1 MGLDMYLYRFKR
13 PPVMASNEPLMTLER
28 FNDLWRNHPDDFEEV
43 GYWRKA
49 NAIHRY
55 FVDAVQ
61 NGEDD
66 CLFHNEVTPEIL
78 EDLRDRCKRIIEST
92 AVIND
97 NIVKGMH
104 YDFSS
109 ESWRELMEE
118 SETIVDEDVCRCNL
132 PVQGGFFFGG
142 LSYDDWYLNH
152 VAYTY
157 DLCNKLL
164 KETNFDSEMLL
175 YNSSW

>member
-1 MGLDMYLYRFKR
+1 MGLDMYLYKFKR
-13 PPVMASNEPLMTLER
+13 PPVCYGGPLMTNEM
-28 FNDLWRNHPDDFEEV
+28 FSDLYSNHKDAFEEV

-61 NGEDD
+61 DGEDD
-66 CLFHNEVTPEIL
+66 CQFHNEVTPEIL
-78 EDLRDRCKRIIEST
+78 TDLRDRCKRIIEST

-104 YDFSS
+104 FDFSS
-109 ESWRELMEE
+109 QSWQELMED
-118 SETIVDEDVCRCNL
+118 SETIVDEDVCDREL
-132 PVQGGFFFGG
+132 PTQSGFFFGG
-142 LSYDDWYLNH
+142 LGYDEWYLNH

-157 DLCNKLL
+157 ELCDNLL
-164 KETNFDSEMLL
+164 KETDFNSEMLFYL
-175 YNSSW
+175 SSW